1 MTTDDTLDGK
11 YRMGGLLGRGGMGAV
26 HTATHL
32 GTGRV
37 VAIKVIRGGALDHT
51 SLSRFARETRA
62 VGALDTQHIVQ
73 VLDSGTDAETGTP
86 YMVMEHLRGED
97 LRQLLDRVG
106 ALSPDVT
113 LRIAAQVCL
122 GLQKAHEAGVIHRD
136 IKPANLYLARRDAGE
151 VVVKILD
158 FGVAKIVEVPGDQ
171 AEVTGL
177 TNTGGMLGSP
187 RYMSPE
193 QVRAA
198 RNVDHRTDIWSLGVV
213 LYRCLTGT
221 PAYSASS
228 SIIDLAMEICAA
240 PPRPVQDVAPW
251 IPAEVAA
258 LVHRTLQLAPEDR
271 LADMGAM
278 LDAIKPLLPGGWALR
293 EDMLVPLDAAVRA
306 EVAPRFE
313 HVPRADTTGSLAG
326 AESTAKP
333 SLAARALS
341 RRTWALAAGAAVV
354 AVVGALALRRPAAP
368 RAAES
373 APSAPIAFSAAPR
386 EARDHAPQRGRRGR
400 WGGDRGRGRERR
412 DRGQPRERA
421 PGQGVQRE
429 ERDRGRC
436 GGGRERRGPRQDG
449 APDSPGR
456 AGEGAKDRR
465 GVALTGHEPC
475 TNSVCRRMPRLASA
489 GARCSGCTLMVS
501 PRVPAAQM
509 IGIISAGGRHP
520 LRDDPGHLEGQGLLV
535 VASWQGKGCWS
546 SQAGRARAAR
556 APIRLNPS

>member
-373 APSAPIAFSAAPR
+373 APSAPIAFSAAPSAKLPPSSTVVDDAPPPPPPPAPR
-386 EARDHAPQRGRRGR
+386 RVRLEITPRNAAVEVDGVATVVEGGSVEIVGSLGSVHRVRVFKGKSEIAGDVVVAESGAVPARMELPI
-400 WGGDRGRGRERR
+400 
-412 DRGQPRERA
+412 P
-421 PGQGVQRE
+421 
-429 ERDRGRC
+429 
-436 GGGRERRGPRQDG
+436 
-449 APDSPGR
+449 R
-456 AGEGAKDRR
+456 AGPAK
-465 GVALTGHEPC
+465 
-475 TNSVCRRMPRLASA
+475 
-489 GARCSGCTLMVS
+489 ARKIAEEW
-501 PRVPAAQM
+501 R
-509 IGIISAGGRHP
+509 
-520 LRDDPGHLEGQGLLV
+520 
-535 VASWQGKGCWS
+535 
-546 SQAGRARAAR
+546 
-556 APIRLNPS
+556 

>member
-177 TNTGGMLGSP
+177 THTGGMLGSP

-278 LDAIKPLLPGGWALR
+278 LDALKPLLPGGWALR
-293 EDMLVPLDAAVRA
+293 EEMLVPVDAAVRA

-313 HVPRADTTGSLAG
+313 QAPRADTTGSLAG

-341 RRTWALAAGAAVV
+341 RRTWAAAAAGTAVI
-354 AVVGALALRRPAAP
+354 AVVGALALRRGAAP
-368 RAAES
+368 HPAQGAPLAPIS
-373 APSAPIAFSAAPR
+373 SSAAPSAKLPPSSTAIEDAPPAPPAPR
-386 EARDHAPQRGRRGR
+386 RVRLEITP
-400 WGGDRGRGRERR
+400 GDAAVEV
-412 DRGQPRERA
+412 D
-421 PGQGVQRE
+421 GVAAVVE
-429 ERDRGRC
+429 
-436 GGGRERRGPRQDG
+436 GGRVEIAGGLGSVHRVRVFKGKSEIAGDVVVAESG
-449 APDSPGR
+449 AVP
-456 AGEGAKDRR
+456 A
-465 GVALTGHEPC
+465 
-475 TNSVCRRMPRLASA
+475 RMELP
-489 GARCSGCTLMVS
+489 V
-501 PRVPAAQM
+501 PRVGTKEPA
-509 IGIISAGGRHP
+509 
-520 LRDDPGHLEGQGLLV
+520 
-535 VASWQGKGCWS
+535 K
-546 SQAGRARAAR
+546 ARKIAEEFR
-556 APIRLNPS
+556 